1 MENLESQ
8 KFIISI
14 SVPGKSWNLGERHG
28 KSWKAICHL
37 RIKKQNDQK
46 SQKNNRRV
54 CNRLPFQYK
63 WTQAGILSIMM
74 LENTTASI

>member
-14 SVPGKSWNLGERHG
+14 SMPGNGKSWNLGERHG
-28 KSWKAICHL
+28 KSWKAICRL
-37 RIKKQNDQK
+37 RIKKQNNYK
-46 SQKNNRRV
+46 SQKNNRLV

-63 WTQAGILSIMM
+63 
-74 LENTTASI
+74 